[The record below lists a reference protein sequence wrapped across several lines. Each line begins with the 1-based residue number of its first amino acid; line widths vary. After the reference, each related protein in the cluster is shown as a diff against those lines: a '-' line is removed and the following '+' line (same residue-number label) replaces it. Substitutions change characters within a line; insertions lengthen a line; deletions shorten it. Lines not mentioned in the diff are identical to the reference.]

1 MFFLGEKKVF
11 LSSIFFG
18 DENKEEN
25 QCDGYLMMI

>member
-18 DENKEEN
+18 DENKEEPMRWLF
-25 QCDGYLMMI
+25 DDLI